1 MFKVWDLKIWIFQIF
16 QSQEGLY
23 SEVRGW
29 IKITCLISKHQ
40 QAKRTIKITQDVF
53 FFKII
58 FWFNRNWRIY
68 LQSHIGKHFR
78 EFTGIKFTYKAFF
91 REYKQSHS

>member
-1 MFKVWDLKIWIFQIF
+1 MFKVWDLKTWNFQIF

-23 SEVRGW
+23 LEIRGW
-29 IKITCLISKHQ
+29 IKIAYLINNHQ
-40 QAKRTIKITQDVF
+40 QAKLTVDIAQDVF
-53 FFKII
+53 FSKSSSD
-58 FWFNRNWRIY
+58 Y
-68 LQSHIGKHFR
+68 LQSHIGNYFR